1 MAKNK
6 LISEFIEEQI
16 KQLRE
21 SERFGTAN
29 NYEKTLRSF
38 MNFIGDRK
46 MTFSDFDEN
55 LVSDYNSYLI
65 KRGLMR
71 NSVSFY
77 MRILRAIYN
86 KAVKQKLT
94 VKKELFAD
102 VYTGI
107 DKTCKRAV
115 DEKIIYK
122 LYELKIIAVR

>member
-55 LVSDYNSYLI
+55 LVSD
-65 KRGLMR
+65 
-71 NSVSFY
+71 
-77 MRILRAIYN
+77 
-86 KAVKQKLT
+86 
-94 VKKELFAD
+94 
-102 VYTGI
+102 
-107 DKTCKRAV
+107 
-115 DEKIIYK
+115 
-122 LYELKIIAVR
+122 

>member
-65 KRGLMR
+65 KRG
-71 NSVSFY
+71 
-77 MRILRAIYN
+77 
-86 KAVKQKLT
+86 
-94 VKKELFAD
+94 
-102 VYTGI
+102 
-107 DKTCKRAV
+107 
-115 DEKIIYK
+115 
-122 LYELKIIAVR
+122 